1 MGDSGYGHGKHF
13 HVLYKSFHVCIV
25 NCMNVDVVMCHC
37 MCILG
42 GE

>member
-1 MGDSGYGHGKHF
+1 MTRVMGMENIFMHDINHSMYAS
-13 HVLYKSFHVCIV
+13 YIV
-25 NCMNVDVVMCHC
+25 WNVDVVTCHC

>member
-1 MGDSGYGHGKHF
+1 MHDINHSMYA
-13 HVLYKSFHVCIV
+13 LEIV
-25 NCMNVDVVMCHC
+25 WNEDVVMCHC

>member
-1 MGDSGYGHGKHF
+1 MSDSGYGHRNISCMIEIIPCMHCK
-13 HVLYKSFHVCIV
+13 LYG
-25 NCMNVDVVMCHC
+25 MGVVIMCHC

>member
-13 HVLYKSFHVCIV
+13 MHDINHSRYASYIV
-25 NCMNVDVVMCHC
+25 WNVDVVMCHC

>member
-1 MGDSGYGHGKHF
+1 MTRDIGMKTSHAWYINHSMCKLQS
-13 HVLYKSFHVCIV
+13 VW
-25 NCMNVDVVMCHC
+25 NVDVVLCHC

>member
-1 MGDSGYGHGKHF
+1 MHDRNHSMYE
-13 HVLYKSFHVCIV
+13 LQIV
-25 NCMNVDVVMCHC
+25 RNVDVVMCHC

>member
-1 MGDSGYGHGKHF
+1 MHDVNHSMYA
-13 HVLYKSFHVCIV
+13 LRIV
-25 NCMNVDVVMCHC
+25 WNVDVVMCHC